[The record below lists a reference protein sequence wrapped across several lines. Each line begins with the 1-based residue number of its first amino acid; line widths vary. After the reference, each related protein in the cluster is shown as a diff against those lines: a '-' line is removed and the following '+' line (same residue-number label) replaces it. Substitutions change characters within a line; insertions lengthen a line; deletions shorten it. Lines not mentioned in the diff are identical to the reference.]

1 MSVHFEETL
10 IRHCAATLARHKCG
24 SLFAYAPGPGESL
37 EENLAAVNARL
48 AGKGV
53 QARLMKRRAWGGLIY
68 VYRPDQLA
76 ARLAQPEILAF
87 LKERGY
93 AGPALEGALETL
105 ARRLGQGEEFP
116 HEIGVFLAYPLAD
129 VLGFIAN
136 HGDNYCCLGCWKAYG
151 NAEAAERRFNLYRKC
166 RRIYLSCY
174 HRGFSLSRLTVAA

>member
-10 IRHCAATLARHKCG
+10 ICHCAATLARHKCG

-48 AGKGV
+48 AGRGV
-53 QARLMKRRAWGGLIY
+53 QARLMKRRARGGLID

-105 ARRLGQGEEFP
+105 AQKAKFSQHTLTAEELEQFTAYLTDARHQLEQKPLYLRL
-116 HEIGVFLAYPLAD
+116 VYM
-129 VLGFIAN
+129 
-136 HGDNYCCLGCWKAYG
+136 Y
-151 NAEAAERRFNLYRKC
+151 LYAV
-166 RRIYLSCY
+166 I
-174 HRGFSLSRLTVAA
+174 

>member
-48 AGKGV
+48 AGRGV
-53 QARLMKRRAWGGLIY
+53 QARLMKRRAQGGLIY

-76 ARLAQPEILAF
+76 TRLAQPEILAF

-116 HEIGVFLAYPLAD
+116 HEIGVFLGYPLVD
-129 VLGFIAN
+129 VLGFIA
-136 HGDNYCCLGCWKAYG
+136 HGGREFCCLGCWKAYSD
-151 NAEAAERRFNLYRKC
+151 AEQARRTFALYHKC
-166 RRIYLSCY
+166 REVYLACY
-174 HRGFSLSRLTVAA
+174 RRGFDVARLTVAA

>member
-48 AGKGV
+48 AGRGV
-53 QARLMKRRAWGGLIY
+53 QARLMKRRAQGGLIY

-116 HEIGVFLAYPLAD
+116 HEIGVFLGYPLPD
-129 VLGFIAN
+129 VEGFIQN
-136 HGDNYCCLGCWKAYG
+136 RGQNFTCCGCWKAYG
-151 NAEAAERRFNLYRKC
+151 DPEAAQRHFDQLRKC
-166 RRIYLSCY
+166 TAVYLRLY
-174 HRGFSLSRLTVAA
+174 HSGTPILRLAVAA